1 MTGTELLQETSGCI
15 DIVDLALCL
24 FIHEVCNDC
33 QFEHVSGSD
42 FAYFMNL

>member
-33 QFEHVSGSD
+33 QFEHVSGCNRGIK
-42 FAYFMNL
+42 AV